1 MLTRKNAAIGPIS
14 VLLCCQMAVAQQ
26 SQAAFTV
33 GIVRG
38 EGAVNF
44 VNQKPE
50 QVPVVKVEDASGH
63 ALAGAK
69 VSFETPDSGPSATF
83 KGARTYAG
91 ITGRDGLV
99 RAQGFTPNSEAGQFM
114 VHVVAEYDGQ
124 TADKQLPQNN
134 VAPPPAKAKAN
145 HHHLALKIA
154 IGMAAVGLFAFV
166 LYGQFIAK
174 NKPYGQR

>member
-1 MLTRKNAAIGPIS
+1 MLTKRNAAIGPIS
-14 VLLCCQMAVAQQ
+14 VLLCCQIALAEQPPG
-26 SQAAFTV
+26 AFTID
-33 GIVRG
+33 IVRG
-38 EGAVNF
+38 DGAVNF

-50 QVPVVKVEDASGH
+50 QVPVVKVEDAAGR
-63 ALAGAK
+63 AVAGAK
-69 VSFETPDSGPSATF
+69 VSFEAPDSGPSATF
-83 KGARTYAG
+83 KGARTYAA
-91 ITGRDGLV
+91 ITGRDGT
-99 RAQGFTPNSEAGQFM
+99 AKAAGFTPNAETGTFM

-134 VAPPPAKAKAN
+134 VAPPAAKGN

-154 IGMAAVGLFAFV
+154 IGLASVGLFAFV

>member
-1 MLTRKNAAIGPIS
+1 MLTRKNAVLGPVAI
-14 VLLCCQMAVAQQ
+14 LLCCQLALSQQ
-26 SQAAFTV
+26 TPAAFTIGV
-33 GIVRG
+33 VQGD
-38 EGAVNF
+38 GAVNY

-50 QVPVVKVEDASGH
+50 QVPVVKVEDTSGH

-99 RAQGFTPNSEAGQFM
+99 RAQGFTPNSEPGQFM

-134 VAPPPAKAKAN
+134 VAPPPQAKSGHRK
-145 HHHLALKIA
+145 LVLKIA